1 MTTTTCNP
9 IIEALREIV
18 HDSAIERWLKT
29 PNPAFG
35 MRTPQQVID
44 SKSGEI
50 NSMIYRLRSGE
61 PG

>member
-18 HDSAIERWLKT
+18 HESAIQRWLNT
-29 PNPAFG
+29 PNAAFG

-44 SKSGEI
+44 TGGNEVDE
-50 NSMIYRLRSGE
+50 MIYRLRSGE